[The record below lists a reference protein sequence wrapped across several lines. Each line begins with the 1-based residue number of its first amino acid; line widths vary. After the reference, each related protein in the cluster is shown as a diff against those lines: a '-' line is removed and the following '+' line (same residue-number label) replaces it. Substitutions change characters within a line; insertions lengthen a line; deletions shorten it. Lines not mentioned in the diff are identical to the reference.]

1 MPSRILKESICT
13 SDTLDQLSW
22 FEECF
27 FYRLIVNCDDYGRMD
42 ARPAILK
49 ARLFPLKDITIDTV
63 KKALNAL
70 RAAGLIDLYDV
81 SGRSILQLR
90 TWERHQQIRA
100 KKSKYP
106 AKEDGCTQ
114 PISSDINCNHVISDD
129 SKCARNP
136 IQSESES
143 KCGGVIARAR
153 EDAPPAPAM
162 PFGLSDADVSASL
175 DRDQQIEQTARECG
189 LPFAPAN
196 MLTARDLAA
205 EHGLDTLIRA
215 MRRAADG
222 KSQTWGYVKGI
233 LRSWKQQGYV
243 DDEQKPRRVNN
254 GRPTIANYTQR
265 EYSDEELNRQ
275 TDDLLREA
283 AGMGA

>member
-49 ARLFPLKDITIDTV
+49 ARLFPLKDITIDAV

-114 PISSDINCNHVISDD
+114 PISSDINCNQVISDD

-136 IQSESES
+136 IQSES
-143 KCGGVIARAR
+143 
-153 EDAPPAPAM
+153 
-162 PFGLSDADVSASL
+162 VS
-175 DRDQQIEQTARECG
+175 
-189 LPFAPAN
+189 
-196 MLTARDLAA
+196 
-205 EHGLDTLIRA
+205 
-215 MRRAADG
+215 
-222 KSQTWGYVKGI
+222 
-233 LRSWKQQGYV
+233 
-243 DDEQKPRRVNN
+243 
-254 GRPTIANYTQR
+254 
-265 EYSDEELNRQ
+265 
-275 TDDLLREA
+275 
-283 AGMGA
+283 